1 MSDHET
7 EQAAGERP
15 EAPAA
20 PAQPPAPAASGRTGA
35 GRGVLYIAFAKFY
48 FMVAGLVIQVRLP
61 ALLSRAAFGSY
72 SLVSNI
78 ASLVNNVLVTG
89 TIQTVSRFA
98 AQEPGKA
105 RRVQEAGLRMHV
117 RLGLVI
123 AVGFIAA
130 APLVAWLL
138 HDMTK
143 TAPLMLAGLILGG
156 YSFYAVFIGTAN
168 GLHQFHKQAG
178 LNMTFA
184 TLRVVGLL
192 GMAMAG
198 FGVIGVIG
206 GWVAA
211 AFVILCAAVVWIGL
225 PGKIAPDERLP
236 VRPMIQFFAGVA
248 LYLVLFNTLMFI
260 DSILIKR
267 LTTEYYAT
275 HAGTLEAALAAAVP
289 WAAHAAGYHA
299 DPSVLADVQNGY
311 YAAVQNLAR
320 LPYQAIIAATF
331 VVFPLVSRSTFTEDR
346 ETTRRYVEV
355 TTRYSLIFAMAIA
368 VVMAANPADVLGL
381 VYAPDYAQLGGP
393 ALRVLALGN
402 VAFSI
407 FAIAG
412 TILNGAGKTLP
423 AVVTAAITLGLA
435 TAANYIAIPIAA
447 EHGRVL
453 EVAALVTSGAM
464 LAGAIISGWVLRR
477 QLGAFLPIASVVR
490 IVIATGSALAVGR
503 VLPGVLP
510 ARGKL
515 MTLIGAAVVAATF
528 LIVLVITREL
538 GKRDLEAIKAVRRK
552 RAPAET

>member
-1 MSDHET
+1 MTD
-7 EQAAGERP
+7 P
-15 EAPAA
+15 EAPKPPSPSA
-20 PAQPPAPAASGRTGA
+20 PPAGRTGA

-48 FMVAGLVIQVRLP
+48 FMVAGLVIQVQLP
-61 ALLSRAAFGSY
+61 AVLSRAAFGSY

-89 TIQTVSRFA
+89 TIQSVSRFA

-105 RRVQEAGLRMHV
+105 RRVQQAGLRMHV

-123 AVGFIAA
+123 AAGFIAA

-138 HDMTK
+138 HDMSK
-143 TAPLMLAGLILGG
+143 TAPLMLAGLIVGG
-156 YSFYAVFIGTAN
+156 YSFYAVFVGTAN

-178 LNMTFA
+178 LDMTFA

-211 AFVILCAAVVWIGL
+211 VGVILCASIVWIGL
-225 PGKIAPDERLP
+225 PGPVAREDRLP
-236 VRPMIQFFAGVA
+236 VGPMVQFFAGVA
-248 LYLVLFNTLMFI
+248 LYLALFNALMFI

-267 LTTEYYAT
+267 LTTEYFAA
-275 HAGTLEAALAAAVP
+275 HLGTMDSALSAAVP
-289 WAAHAAGYHA
+289 WAAGATGYRP

-346 ETTRRYVEV
+346 ETTRRYVEI
-355 TTRYSLIFAMAIA
+355 TTRYSLIFAMALA
-368 VVMAANPADVLGL
+368 VVMAANPSDVLGL
-381 VYAPDYAQLGGP
+381 VYAHDYAELGGP
-393 ALRVLALGN
+393 ALTALALGN

-412 TILNGAGKTLP
+412 TILNGAGRTFP
-423 AVVTAAITLGLA
+423 AVVTAAITLGVA
-435 TAANYIAIPIAA
+435 GVGNYIAIPIAA
-447 EHGRVL
+447 EHGNVL
-453 EVAALVTSGAM
+453 LVAAVVTSGAM
-464 LAGAIISGWVLRR
+464 GVGAIASGWALRKE
-477 QLGAFLPIASVVR
+477 LGAFLPAASVVR
-490 IVIATGSALAVGR
+490 VVIATVAALAVGR
-503 VLPGVLP
+503 ALPLPLPLPG
-510 ARGKL
+510 KL
-515 MTLIGAAVVAATF
+515 LTLADAVVVGATF

-538 GKRDLEAIKAVRRK
+538 GRGDLEAIKAVRRK
-552 RAPAET
+552 RAPADTPADS

>member
-1 MSDHET
+1 
-7 EQAAGERP
+7 
-15 EAPAA
+15 
-20 PAQPPAPAASGRTGA
+20 
-35 GRGVLYIAFAKFY
+35 VLYIAFAKFY
-48 FMVAGLVIQVRLP
+48 FMFAGLVIQVRLP
-61 ALLSRAAFGSY
+61 AVLSRAAFGSY
-72 SLVSNI
+72 SLVANI

-89 TIQTVSRFA
+89 TIQAVSRFA

-105 RRVQEAGLRMHV
+105 RRVQQAGLRMHV

-143 TAPLMLAGLILGG
+143 TAPLMLAGLIVGG

-168 GLHQFHKQAG
+168 GLQQFHKQAG
-178 LNMTFA
+178 LDMTFA
-184 TLRVVGLL
+184 TLRVVGLI

-211 AFVILCAAVVWIGL
+211 AFVILCAAIVWVGL
-225 PGKIAPDERLP
+225 PGQIAPEDRLP

-248 LYLVLFNTLMFI
+248 LYLVLFNALMFI

-267 LTTEYYAT
+267 LTTEYYAAHRAT
-275 HAGTLEAALAAAVP
+275 LADALGTAVP
-289 WAAHAAGYHA
+289 WAARVTGYHTE
-299 DPSVLADVQNGY
+299 PSVLADVQNGY

-346 ETTRRYVEV
+346 ETTRRYVEI
-355 TTRYSLIFAMAIA
+355 TTRYSLIFAMALA
-368 VVMAANPADVLGL
+368 VVMAANPVDVLGL

-393 ALRVLALGN
+393 ALTALALGN

-412 TILNGAGKTLP
+412 TILNGAGKTFP
-423 AVVTAAITLGLA
+423 AVVTAAFTLVV
-435 TAANYIAIPIAA
+435 AAVGNYVAIPIAA
-447 EHGRVL
+447 EHGNVL
-453 EVAALVTSGAM
+453 HVAALVTSSAM
-464 LAGAIISGWVLRR
+464 LAGAIMSGWVLRR
-477 QLGAFLPIASVVR
+477 QFGAFLPAASVVR
-490 IVIATGSALAVGR
+490 IALATAAAIAVGR
-503 VLPGVLP
+503 ARPGILPP
-510 ARGKL
+510 GKL
-515 MTLIGAAVVAATF
+515 MTLAEAIVVGATF

-538 GKRDLEAIKAVRRK
+538 GKRDLEAIRAVRRK
-552 RAPAET
+552 RATDPT

>member
-1 MSDHET
+1 VSDL
-7 EQAAGERP
+7 QAP
-15 EAPAA
+15 KPAA
-20 PAQPPAPAASGRTGA
+20 PPPRATGA

-48 FMVAGLVIQVRLP
+48 FMLAGLVIQVRLP
-61 ALLSRAAFGSY
+61 AVLSRAAFGSF

-89 TIQTVSRFA
+89 TIQAVSRFA

-105 RRVQEAGLRMHV
+105 RRVQQAGLRMHV

-123 AVGFIAA
+123 AVGFVAA

-143 TAPLMLAGLILGG
+143 TAPLMLAGLIVGG
-156 YSFYAVFIGTAN
+156 YSFYAVFVGTAN

-178 LNMTFA
+178 LDMTFA
-184 TLRVVGLL
+184 TLRVAGLL

-211 AFVILCAAVVWIGL
+211 VGLILCAAVVWVGL
-225 PGKIAPDERLP
+225 PGPVAREDRLP
-236 VRPMIQFFAGVA
+236 VRPMIEFFLGVA
-248 LYLVLFNTLMFI
+248 LYLVLFNALMFI

-267 LTTEYYAT
+267 LTTEYYA
-275 HAGTLEAALAAAVP
+275 ARLGALDGALAGALP
-289 WAAHAAGYHA
+289 WAAAATRYRA

-346 ETTRRYVEV
+346 DTTRRYVQV
-355 TTRYSLIFAMAIA
+355 TLRYSLIFAMALA
-368 VVMAANPADVLGL
+368 VVMAANPGDVLGL
-381 VYAPDYAQLGGP
+381 VYAPDYAEIGAP
-393 ALRVLALGN
+393 ALTALALGN

-423 AVVTAAITLGLA
+423 AVVTAAFTLA
-435 TAANYIAIPIAA
+435 VAAVGNYIAIPIAA
-447 EHGRVL
+447 EHGRAL
-453 EVAALVTSGAM
+453 LAAALVTSGAM
-464 LAGAIISGWVLRR
+464 GIGALTSGWVLRR
-477 QLGAFLPIASVVR
+477 ELGAFLPVGSLIRVA
-490 IVIATGSALAVGR
+490 IATVAAIAVGR
-503 VLPGVLP
+503 ERLAERAIGAVLPLH
-510 ARGKL
+510 GKL
-515 MTLIGAAVVAATF
+515 MTLIQAVVVGVAF
-528 LIVLVITREL
+528 LAVLVITREL
-538 GKRDLEAIKAVRRK
+538 GRRDLDAIRAVRRS
-552 RAPAET
+552 RARNEV

>member
-1 MSDHET
+1 VNDNLAK
-7 EQAAGERP
+7 QAADE
-15 EAPAA
+15 
-20 PAQPPAPAASGRTGA
+20 PPARPTATGTGA

-48 FMVAGLVIQVRLP
+48 FMFAGLVIQVRLP
-61 ALLSRAAFGSY
+61 AILSRAAFGSY
-72 SLVSNI
+72 SLVANI

-89 TIQTVSRFA
+89 TIQAVSRFA

-105 RRVQEAGLRMHV
+105 RRVQQAGLRMHV

-143 TAPLMLAGLILGG
+143 TAPLMLAGLIVGG
-156 YSFYAVFIGTAN
+156 YSFYAVFVGTAN

-178 LNMTFA
+178 LDMTFA
-184 TLRVVGLL
+184 TLRVAGLL

-211 AFVILCAAVVWIGL
+211 VGMILCAAIVWVGL
-225 PGKIAPDERLP
+225 PGKLEPGNRLP
-236 VRPMIQFFAGVA
+236 VRPLIQFFAGVA
-248 LYLVLFNTLMFI
+248 LYLVLFNALMFI

-267 LTTEYYAT
+267 LTTEYYAAHT
-275 HAGTLEAALAAAVP
+275 GELTQALATAVP
-289 WAAHAAGYHA
+289 WATHATGYHV

-381 VYAPDYAQLGGP
+381 VYAPDYAQLGGS
-393 ALRVLALGN
+393 ALGALALGN

-412 TILNGAGKTLP
+412 TILNGAGKTFP
-423 AVVTAAITLGLA
+423 AVVTAAGTLGLA
-435 TAANYIAIPIAA
+435 TVANYIAIPIAA
-447 EHGRVL
+447 EHGDVL
-453 EVAALVTSGAM
+453 HVAALVTSGAM
-464 LAGAIISGWVLRR
+464 LVGAIASGWVLHR
-477 QLGAFLPIASVVR
+477 QLGAFLPVLSVAR
-490 IVIATGSALAVGR
+490 MAIATGCGLAVGR
-503 VLPGVLP
+503 VLPDLLP
-510 ARGKL
+510 LGGKL
-515 MTLIGAAVVAATF
+515 RTLACAVAVGATF

-552 RAPAET
+552 RAPAEP

>member
-1 MSDHET
+1 MTVVSDNEAP
-7 EQAAGERP
+7 QSAGERP
-15 EAPAA
+15 PSSV
-20 PAQPPAPAASGRTGA
+20 ASTPTGA

-48 FMVAGLVIQVRLP
+48 FMFAGLLIQVRLP
-61 ALLSRAAFGSY
+61 AVLSRAAFGSY
-72 SLVSNI
+72 SLVANI

-89 TIQTVSRFA
+89 TIQAVSRFA

-105 RRVQEAGLRMHV
+105 RRVQQAGLRMHI

-123 AVGFIAA
+123 AAGFIAA

-138 HDMTK
+138 HDASK
-143 TAPLMLAGLILGG
+143 TAPLMLAGLIVGG

-178 LNMTFA
+178 LDMTFA
-184 TLRVVGLL
+184 TLRVAGLL

-211 AFVILCAAVVWIGL
+211 VGVILCASIVWIGL
-225 PGKIAPDERLP
+225 PGKVAREDRLP
-236 VRPMIQFFAGVA
+236 VRPLIQFFAGVA
-248 LYLVLFNTLMFI
+248 LYLVLFNALMFV

-267 LTTEYYAT
+267 LTTEYYAA
-275 HAGTLEAALAAAVP
+275 HASTLTQALATTVP
-289 WAAHAAGYHA
+289 WAVRIAGYHA
-299 DPSVLADVQNGY
+299 DPSILADVQNGY

-368 VVMAANPADVLGL
+368 VVMAANPSDFLAL

-393 ALRVLALGN
+393 ALGALALGN
-402 VAFSI
+402 VAFSV

-412 TILNGAGKTLP
+412 TILNGAGKTAP
-423 AVVTAAITLGLA
+423 AVITAAITLVIA
-435 TAANYIAIPIAA
+435 TVGNYIAIPIAA
-447 EHGRVL
+447 EHGDVL
-453 EVAALVTSGAM
+453 HVAALVTTGAM
-464 LAGAIISGWVLRR
+464 VIGAGLSGWMLHR

-490 IVIATGSALAVGR
+490 IAIATGAALVVGR
-503 VLPGVLP
+503 VLPFH
-510 ARGKL
+510 GKL
-515 MTLIGAAVVAATF
+515 MTLVEAVAVGATF
-528 LIVLVITREL
+528 LVVLVVTREL
-538 GKRDLEAIKAVRRK
+538 GKRDLDAIKAVRRK
-552 RAPAET
+552 RAPVEL

>member
-1 MSDHET
+1 MS
-7 EQAAGERP
+7 
-15 EAPAA
+15 EARSARNTISESRID
-20 PAQPPAPAASGRTGA
+20 SGRTGA

-48 FMVAGLVIQVRLP
+48 FMLAGLLIQLRLP
-61 ALLSRAAFGSY
+61 AVLSRAAFGSY
-72 SLVSNI
+72 SLVANI

-105 RRVQEAGLRMHV
+105 RRVQQAGLRMHV

-123 AVGFIAA
+123 AIAFIAA

-143 TAPLMLAGLILGG
+143 TGPLMLAGLIVGG
-156 YSFYAVFIGTAN
+156 YSFYAVFVGTAN

-178 LNMTFA
+178 LDMTFA

-211 AFVILCAAVVWIGL
+211 VGVILCAAVVWVRL
-225 PGKIAPDERLP
+225 PGPIAREDRLP

-248 LYLVLFNTLMFI
+248 LYLVLFNALMFI

-267 LTTEYYAT
+267 LTTEHYAAELG
-275 HAGTLEAALAAAVP
+275 HLGSALATALP
-289 WAAHAAGYHA
+289 WGARATGYHA
-299 DPSVLADVQNGY
+299 DPSVLADVQNAY

-368 VVMAANPADVLGL
+368 IAMAAEPSSFLAL

-393 ALRVLALGN
+393 ALRALALGN

-423 AVVTAAITLGLA
+423 AVITAAVTLALA
-435 TAANYIAIPIAA
+435 TIGNYIAIPIAA
-447 EHGRVL
+447 QHGDVL
-453 EVAALVTSGAM
+453 RVAALVTTGAM
-464 LAGAIISGWVLRR
+464 VVGALISGWVLRR
-477 QLGAFLPIASVVR
+477 ELGAFLPLASAARIA
-490 IVIATGSALAVGR
+490 IATACAFTAGSALSGA
-503 VLPGVLP
+503 LP
-510 ARGKL
+510 AGKL
-515 MTLIGAAVVAATF
+515 MTLVTAAAVVAVFLAV
-528 LIVLVITREL
+528 LIVTREL

-552 RAPAET
+552 RGAAEP